1 MSNAAFAASTLALVI
16 LSSDPPH
23 HKPDPPHHKPD
34 PTETE
39 NITADAVTGPA
50 ALSGE
55 KPETRKM
62 DCRQISAGEFICKLK
77 GAENASNAH

>member
-1 MSNAAFAASTLALVI
+1 MSNSIFAASTLALVI
-16 LSSDPPH
+16 LSSGTVH
-23 HKPDPPHHKPD
+23 HNPDQPEKKA
-34 PTETE
+34 
-39 NITADAVTGPA
+39 ITADAVTGPA

-55 KPETRKM
+55 NPETRKM